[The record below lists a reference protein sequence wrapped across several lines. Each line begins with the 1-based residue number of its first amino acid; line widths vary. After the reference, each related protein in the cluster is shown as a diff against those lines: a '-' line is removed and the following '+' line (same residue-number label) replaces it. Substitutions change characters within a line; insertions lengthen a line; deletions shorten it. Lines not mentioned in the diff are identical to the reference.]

1 MQDSARAAAE
11 HSSEGYVLTLGA
23 GRTHYPFILDA
34 LNFGAALIVVDM
46 RFCQEILKLEA
57 ESGGR
62 LILIK
67 EDLKEPERIISKLAG
82 YNISALL
89 PVPLGRLLST
99 AGRLTDHFGL
109 PGAGFAA
116 IDLVTDKVILHQF
129 MREHAADSINC
140 AELYPEG
147 SEPAYPCIAK
157 QRFCAG
163 SVGVAWIKDKSAR
176 AEFEKRLISELQ
188 LKLEDCYF
196 EHFLLGREYSVN
208 LMLKDV
214 RPVMSFVLEKELSAL
229 LLRYETAYSTALTL
243 TESERQ
249 TCIEQVMRLAAA
261 LELKTCV
268 MLADIIFD
276 DKTAKHYIIDCA
288 PRFSGNSVQA
298 LIKRAFGVS
307 LAQSWLQLIAGG
319 ELPAADPGLHTDGAY
334 FMQLF
339 SFVNTELRALTVL
352 A

>member
-1 MQDSARAAAE
+1 M
-11 HSSEGYVLTLGA
+11 
-23 GRTHYPFILDA
+23 
-34 LNFGAALIVVDM
+34 
-46 RFCQEILKLEA
+46 
-57 ESGGR
+57 
-62 LILIK
+62 
-67 EDLKEPERIISKLAG
+67 
-82 YNISALL
+82 
-89 PVPLGRLLST
+89 
-99 AGRLTDHFGL
+99 
-109 PGAGFAA
+109 
-116 IDLVTDKVILHQF
+116 
-129 MREHAADSINC
+129 
-140 AELYPEG
+140 
-147 SEPAYPCIAK
+147 
-157 QRFCAG
+157 
-163 SVGVAWIKDKSAR
+163 AWIKDKSAR

-196 EHFLLGREYSVN
+196 EQFLLGREYSVN

-276 DKTAKHYIIDCA
+276 DKTAKHYIIDSA
-288 PRFSGNSVQA
+288 PRSSGNSVQA

-334 FMQLF
+334 FIQLF

-352 A
+352 PDFSTAPGLIEHHCALEINSLVRRSENGKFSDFSCFITRAADAKTSPRLCSVNSTQCRSIR